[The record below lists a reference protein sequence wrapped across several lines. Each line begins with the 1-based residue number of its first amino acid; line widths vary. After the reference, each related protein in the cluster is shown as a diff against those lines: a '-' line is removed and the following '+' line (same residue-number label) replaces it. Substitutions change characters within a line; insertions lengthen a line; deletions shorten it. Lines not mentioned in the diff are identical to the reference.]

1 VKKATAYLTLLM
13 LLAVCFST
21 ATLLQPR
28 VGKWGERSEGDNLF
42 KILLGD
48 GRRLFAEHYFTKAD
62 VYFHS
67 GYYPTIFDRRPGPKD
82 NRHMSEEEHGSHEEE
97 HEKEMDFLG
106 QPKDWVE
113 RFGRHFIV
121 SEHTHLSGGKER
133 EMLPWLKLSA
143 ELDPNRVDTYT
154 VAAFWLRKHLGNVAE
169 AEKFLREGL
178 RANPNSYEILFA
190 LGSLYSENLQET
202 NRARNVWELALRKWN
217 EQAQQGKKP
226 DNFALEE
233 ITVNL
238 AHLEED
244 QGNLRLAISYLEQ
257 AKQVSPSPVSLDIQI
272 QELKKR
278 LSPTSSPP
286 AAPP

>member
-1 VKKATAYLTLLM
+1 MT
-13 LLAVCFST
+13 
-21 ATLLQPR
+21 
-28 VGKWGERSEGDNLF
+28 
-42 KILLGD
+42 
-48 GRRLFAEHYFTKAD
+48 
-62 VYFHS
+62 
-67 GYYPTIFDRRPGPKD
+67 
-82 NRHMSEEEHGSHEEE
+82 EEEHGGHHEEDHEKE

-106 QPKDWVE
+106 TPKDWVE

-154 VAAFWLRKHLGNVAE
+154 VAAYWLRKRLGNVTE

-178 RANPNSYEILFA
+178 RANPDSFEILFA
-190 LGSLYSENLQET
+190 LGGLYSENLHET

-226 DNFALEE
+226 DTFAFEE

-238 AHLEED
+238 AHLEEE
-244 QGNLRLAISYLEQ
+244 QGNIQKAIDYLEQ
-257 AKQVSPSPVSLDIQI
+257 AKAVSPSPISLEIQI
-272 QELKKR
+272 KELKKM
-278 LSPTSSPP
+278 LTGPSPP
-286 AAPP
+286 AAAP